1 MDQPKYTPN
10 PRKNKHLSFKER
22 VKIEMLLSESKS
34 AYAIAKVLDRPINT
48 ILNELRRGTVEQ
60 IKNGRLVKIYF
71 ADTGQA
77 RYETNRRKTGRRRKL
92 LQCNEFISY
101 VEQKMLEERWSVD
114 AAVGR
119 ATIEGKFD
127 KKVVCTKTLYN
138 YIDEG
143 LIKVKNIDLPLK
155 LRRNKKRTRIRENRR
170 KLGDSIES
178 RPSHVAAREEF
189 GHWEIDTV
197 IGSKSKKDACLLVLV
212 ERKTR
217 DVLVRKIASRTA
229 EAVEEE
235 LKRLKEEYGSYF
247 HKVFKSITSDNGSE
261 FALLSNL
268 KKYGIG
274 VYFTHPYSAFER
286 GTNENHNGLIRRF
299 IPKGER
305 ILNYCHEA
313 ISRIEDWINS
323 LPRKI
328 LGYRTPE
335 ELFEEELDF
344 IYAI

>member
-22 VKIEMLLSESKS
+22 VKIEVLLSESKS

-197 IGSKSKKDACLLVLV
+197 IGSKSKKDACL
-212 ERKTR
+212 
-217 DVLVRKIASRTA
+217 
-229 EAVEEE
+229 
-235 LKRLKEEYGSYF
+235 
-247 HKVFKSITSDNGSE
+247 
-261 FALLSNL
+261 
-268 KKYGIG
+268 
-274 VYFTHPYSAFER
+274 
-286 GTNENHNGLIRRF
+286 
-299 IPKGER
+299 
-305 ILNYCHEA
+305 
-313 ISRIEDWINS
+313 
-323 LPRKI
+323 
-328 LGYRTPE
+328 
-335 ELFEEELDF
+335 
-344 IYAI
+344 